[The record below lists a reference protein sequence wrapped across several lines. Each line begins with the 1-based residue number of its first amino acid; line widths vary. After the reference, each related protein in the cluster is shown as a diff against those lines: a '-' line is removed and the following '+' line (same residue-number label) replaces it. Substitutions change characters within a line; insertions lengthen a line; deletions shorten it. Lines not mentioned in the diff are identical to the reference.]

1 VPTTTKTL
9 TENTTNTGTK
19 LQVLRALQDKPDMTQ
34 RELAQK
40 LGVSLGRVNYCIKA
54 LVDKGYVKVG
64 NFAASNNKLRYAY
77 ILTPSGVA
85 EKASLTTAFIARK
98 LSEYH
103 ALRAEIATL
112 VKAGELDADE
122 LDRVGSATSR

>member
-1 VPTTTKTL
+1 VSAATKTL
-9 TENTTNTGTK
+9 TEDATNTGTK

-103 ALRAEIATL
+103 ALRAEIGAL
-112 VKAGELDADE
+112 VKAGEIDADHVAKWS
-122 LDRVGSATSR
+122 LDES

>member
-1 VPTTTKTL
+1 L
-9 TENTTNTGTK
+9 TEDATNTGTK

-54 LVDKGYVKVG
+54 LVDKGYVKVV

-98 LSEYH
+98 LSEYQ
-103 ALRAEIATL
+103 ALRVEIGAL
-112 VKAGELDADE
+112 VEAGEIDADE
-122 LDRVGSATSR
+122 LPGWGVGESR

>member
-1 VPTTTKTL
+1 VSTATKTL

-40 LGVSLGRVNYCIKA
+40 LGVSVGRVNYCIKA

-64 NFAASNNKLRYAY
+64 NFTASNNKLRYAY

-85 EKASLTTAFIARK
+85 EKAGLTTAFIARK

-103 ALRAEIATL
+103 ALRAEIGAL
-112 VKAGELDADE
+112 VKAGEIDADE
-122 LDRVGSATSR
+122 LPGWGVGESR

>member
-1 VPTTTKTL
+1 VSTATKTL
-9 TENTTNTGTK
+9 TENTTNASTK

-103 ALRAEIATL
+103 ALRAEIGAL
-112 VKAGELDADE
+112 VKAGEIDADHVAKWS
-122 LDRVGSATSR
+122 LDES

>member
-1 VPTTTKTL
+1 VSAATKTL
-9 TENTTNTGTK
+9 TEDATNTGTK

-34 RELAQK
+34 RELAQQ

-103 ALRAEIATL
+103 ALRAEIGAL
-112 VKAGELDADE
+112 VDAGELNADE
-122 LDRVGSATSR
+122 LSGWGVGESR